1 MKARAAEVAD
11 IVGGSLHGPDVE
23 VDGATIDSRAL
34 RGGELF
40 VPVAAARDGH
50 DFIAAAVRAGAAAY
64 LTARAAGD
72 GSAIAVEDT
81 VAALGALGAWA
92 RNHLPDRVVGIT
104 GSTGKTCT
112 KDLLAAVLRRVQ
124 VIGVSPQSFNNELGV
139 PLTLFN
145 APGDTEVAVVEMGAR
160 GSGHISHLCE
170 LARPTVGV
178 VTNVGLAH
186 TSTLGSIEAV
196 ARAKSE
202 LTAALPAAGTAV
214 LNADDDRVV
223 AMKATT
229 SASVLTY
236 GLEAGDVR
244 ANHVSLDGELRPSFR
259 LLTPWGDVDVV
270 LPARGAHQ
278 VSNALAAAAAA
289 LTLDV
294 DLDEVAAGLAGAEL
308 SPWRMEVSRTPAGA
322 IVVNDAYNANPQSTE
337 AALRALARIDARR
350 HIAVLGP
357 MLELGDASV
366 GEHRRIG
373 DLARALG
380 IGTIVS
386 VGAPEYGGDD
396 VDDVEAAR
404 TRVGKLGAGD
414 AVLVKASRAVGL
426 ERLAHAL
433 VGTPASR
440 RDSVSRAEE
449 PRWSR
454 S

>member
-1 MKARAAEVAD
+1 MNARAAEIAG
-11 IVGGSLHGPDVE
+11 IVGGSLHGPDAE
-23 VDGATIDSRAL
+23 VDGATIDSRAV

-72 GSAIAVEDT
+72 GSAIAVADT

-104 GSTGKTCT
+104 GSTGKTST
-112 KDLLAAVLRRVQ
+112 KDLLAAVLRRVH
-124 VIGVSPQSFNNELGV
+124 VVAVSPQSFNNELGV

-145 APGDTEVAVVEMGAR
+145 APGDSEVAVVEMGSR

-202 LTAALPAAGTAV
+202 LPAALPAAGTAV

-244 ANHVSLDGELRPSFR
+244 AHHVSLDGELRPSFR

-270 LPARGAHQ
+270 LSARGAHQ

-294 DLDEVAAGLAGAEL
+294 DVDDVAAGLAGAEL

-366 GEHRRIG
+366 VEHRRIG

-404 TRVGKLGAGD
+404 TRLGKLGAGD
-414 AVLVKASRAVGL
+414 AVLVKASRAAGL

-433 VGTPASR
+433 VGAPASR
-440 RDSVSRAEE
+440 PDPVSRAEE